1 MLRSLFHSVTVL
13 LGAILLLVTLWDG
26 CIFAESTNHIVSA
39 IRTSDSN
46 MGQSSRTC
54 KPVLRS
60 VDDVIEAIEYQ
71 RCTLLNVLTTE
82 LDHSPLRYLLD
93 QSRVVL
99 ANTDSHRMKC
109 SIGERAV
116 RYAQN
121 KRKEVTSSPSFP
133 HFIAGIAAGVFLT
146 AWSG

>member
-1 MLRSLFHSVTVL
+1 MLRSLFHSVTIL

-26 CIFAESTNHIVSA
+26 SMFAESTNHIVSA

-46 MGQSSRTC
+46 MGQNTRTC
-54 KPVLRS
+54 KQVLRS
-60 VDDVIEAIEYQ
+60 FDDVIEAIEYQ

-93 QSRVVL
+93 QSRIVL
-99 ANTDSHRMKC
+99 TNTDSHRMKC

-121 KRKEVTSSPSFP
+121 KRKEITSSPSFP
-133 HFIAGIAAGVFLT
+133 HFIAGIAAGAFSIVL
-146 AWSG
+146 SD